1 MEKIKVSGEQMAR
14 MVLACLGLCEIV
26 GIDINGKETVKVVCK
41 VKKKELLDLLNIDP
55 LDNCPNFTDW
65 RVEQNGEDLQTVSFC
80 YHNCNYDCQ
89 LDELTMDMEDF
100 EWVLDLFLDRVFHDV
115 EYNDIDIDDSTGIV
129 RIKVE
134 VVTCDME
141 PLELDKFDM
150 LYLVLAGMKLNIV
163 SAKEGEYVIEL
174 H

>member
-1 MEKIKVSGEQMAR
+1 MKKIKVSGEQMVR

-26 GIDINGKETVKVVCK
+26 DIDINGKETVKVVCK
-41 VKKKELLDLLNIDP
+41 VKREEPLELQNIDP

-65 RVEQNGEDLQTVSFC
+65 RVEQNGEELQTVSFC

-115 EYNDIDIDDSTGIV
+115 EYNDINIDDSTGVV

>member
-1 MEKIKVSGEQMAR
+1 MKKIKVSGEQMAR

-65 RVEQNGEDLQTVSFC
+65 RVEQNGEELQTVSFC

-89 LDELTMDMEDF
+89 LDDLTMDMEDF

-115 EYNDIDIDDSTGIV
+115 EYNDIDIDDSTGVV

-141 PLELDKFDM
+141 PLELGKFDM

>member
-1 MEKIKVSGEQMAR
+1 MKKIKVSGEQMAR

-89 LDELTMDMEDF
+89 LDDLTMDMEDF

-115 EYNDIDIDDSTGIV
+115 EYNDIDIDDSTGFV

>member
-41 VKKKELLDLLNIDP
+41 VKKKELLELLNIDP

-115 EYNDIDIDDSTGIV
+115 EYNDIDIDDSTGVV

>member
-1 MEKIKVSGEQMAR
+1 MKKIKVSGEQMAR

-41 VKKKELLDLLNIDP
+41 VKKKELLELQNIDP

-115 EYNDIDIDDSTGIV
+115 EYNDIDIDDSTGVV

>member
-1 MEKIKVSGEQMAR
+1 MKKIKVSGEQMAR

-41 VKKKELLDLLNIDP
+41 VKREELLELLNIDP

>member
-1 MEKIKVSGEQMAR
+1 MKKIKVSGEQMAR

-41 VKKKELLDLLNIDP
+41 VKKKELLELQNIDP

-89 LDELTMDMEDF
+89 LDDLTMDMEDF

-115 EYNDIDIDDSTGIV
+115 EYNDIDIDDSTGVV

-134 VVTCDME
+134 FVTYDME

>member
-41 VKKKELLDLLNIDP
+41 VKREELLDLLNIDP

-89 LDELTMDMEDF
+89 LDDLTMDMEDF

-134 VVTCDME
+134 FVTCDME
-141 PLELDKFDM
+141 PLELGKFDM

>member
-1 MEKIKVSGEQMAR
+1 MKKIKVSGEQMAR

-41 VKKKELLDLLNIDP
+41 VKKKELLELLNIDP

-89 LDELTMDMEDF
+89 LDDLTMDMEDF

-115 EYNDIDIDDSTGIV
+115 EYNDINIDDSTGIV

>member
-1 MEKIKVSGEQMAR
+1 MKKIKVSGEQMAR
-14 MVLACLGLCEIV
+14 MVLACLGLCDIV

-41 VKKKELLDLLNIDP
+41 VKKKELLELLNIDP

-89 LDELTMDMEDF
+89 LDDLTMDMEDF

>member
-1 MEKIKVSGEQMAR
+1 MKKIEVSGEQMAR

-89 LDELTMDMEDF
+89 LDDLTMDMEDF

-115 EYNDIDIDDSTGIV
+115 EYNDIDIDDSTGVV

>member
-41 VKKKELLDLLNIDP
+41 VKRGEPLELQNIDP
-55 LDNCPNFTDW
+55 LYNCPNFTDW

-115 EYNDIDIDDSTGIV
+115 EYNDIDIDDSTGVV

>member
-1 MEKIKVSGEQMAR
+1 MKKIKVSGEQVAR

-41 VKKKELLDLLNIDP
+41 VKRGEPLELLNIDP

-115 EYNDIDIDDSTGIV
+115 EYNDIDIDDSTGVV

>member
-26 GIDINGKETVKVVCK
+26 DIDINGKETVKVVCK
-41 VKKKELLDLLNIDP
+41 VKREELLELQNIDP

-89 LDELTMDMEDF
+89 LDDLTMDMEDF

-115 EYNDIDIDDSTGIV
+115 ELLLV
-129 RIKVE
+129 R
-134 VVTCDME
+134 
-141 PLELDKFDM
+141 
-150 LYLVLAGMKLNIV
+150 
-163 SAKEGEYVIEL
+163 
-174 H
+174 

>member
-1 MEKIKVSGEQMAR
+1 MKKIKVSGEQMAR

-41 VKKKELLDLLNIDP
+41 VKQKELLELLNIDP

-89 LDELTMDMEDF
+89 LDDLTMDMEDF

-115 EYNDIDIDDSTGIV
+115 EYNDINIDDSTGVV

>member
-1 MEKIKVSGEQMAR
+1 MKKIKVSGEQMAR

-41 VKKKELLDLLNIDP
+41 VKKKELLELLNIDP

-65 RVEQNGEDLQTVSFC
+65 RVEQNGEDLQIVSFT

-89 LDELTMDMEDF
+89 LDDLTMDMEDF

-115 EYNDIDIDDSTGIV
+115 EYNDIDIDDSTGVV

>member
-1 MEKIKVSGEQMAR
+1 MKKIKVSGEQMAR

-26 GIDINGKETVKVVCK
+26 DIDINGTETVKVVFK
-41 VKKKELLDLLNIDP
+41 VKREEPLELQNIDP

-65 RVEQNGEDLQTVSFC
+65 RVEQNGEDLQTVSFT

-134 VVTCDME
+134 FVTRDME

>member
-26 GIDINGKETVKVVCK
+26 GIDINGTEKVKVVCK
-41 VKKKELLDLLNIDP
+41 VKREELLELLNIDP

-89 LDELTMDMEDF
+89 LDDLTMDMEDF
-100 EWVLDLFLDRVFHDV
+100 EWVLDLFLDRVFCGV
-115 EYNDIDIDDSTGIV
+115 EYNDINIDDSTGIV

>member
-1 MEKIKVSGEQMAR
+1 MKKIKVSGEQMAR

-115 EYNDIDIDDSTGIV
+115 EYNDIDIDDSTGVV

>member
-1 MEKIKVSGEQMAR
+1 MKKIKVSGEQMAR

>member
-1 MEKIKVSGEQMAR
+1 MKKIKVSGEQMAR

-41 VKKKELLDLLNIDP
+41 VKKKELLELLNIDP

-89 LDELTMDMEDF
+89 LDDLTMDMEDF

>member
-1 MEKIKVSGEQMAR
+1 MEKIKVSGEQVAR

-41 VKKKELLDLLNIDP
+41 VKKKELLELQNIDP

-89 LDELTMDMEDF
+89 LDDLTMDMEDF

-115 EYNDIDIDDSTGIV
+115 EYNDIDIDDSTGFV

-134 VVTCDME
+134 FVTRDME